1 MGDSTK
7 TGAWANLEEQVG
19 EVRIEVA
26 PTALGA
32 DALFISNPARYAGIV
47 TAVEYYPRGAIAAT
61 DTNTRRLRVYNRGAA
76 GAGTKQVAEKTY
88 NVAGGAL
95 ATKQKNNLT
104 LSVTPA
110 DLVVA
115 AGDVFE
121 FASDKVGTGLADPGG
136 TCIVVISRS

>member
-7 TGAWANLEEQVG
+7 TGAWANLEESVG
-19 EVRIEVA
+19 DIVVDVA

-32 DALFISNPARYAGIV
+32 DALFISPPARYAGV
-47 TAVEYYPRGAIAAT
+47 VSEVAYYPRGGIAAT
-61 DTNTRRLRVYNRGAA
+61 DVDTRRLRVYNRGLA
-76 GAGTKQVAEKTY
+76 GAGILQVAEKTY

-95 ATKQKNNLT
+95 LAKRKNTLT

-110 DLVVA
+110 DLAVV

-121 FASDKVGTGLADPGG
+121 FASDHLGNGLADPGG
-136 TCIVVISRS
+136 TLVIKIARS